1 MAGELILLIDDEV
14 DMLNIL
20 RESFND
26 KGYRCIEAQDGI
38 EAIELARTV
47 FPDVIVLDIM
57 MPNMD
62 GFAVCRKLKND
73 YNTSHIPI
81 IVLTVRREIS
91 DRIKGLELGADDYVT
106 KPFEFSELLA
116 RVKAVLRR
124 TYLERDCNPLT
135 QLPGNIAIEHQIKM
149 RLKNKTPFAFLY
161 ADLDDFKSFNDYYGY
176 NRGDFVIKTFA
187 NTILSSVKKYGSS
200 KDFIGHI
207 GGDDF
212 IIISKVESATD
223 ICKDII
229 ENVKLLTPRLFDEED
244 IKRGYFEIVTRT
256 GNMEKIMT
264 NLTITIAVTSSVH
277 AQFKNSMEISSTLAE
292 LKRYGKQQGGNIYV
306 LDRRKKI
313 DKCR

>member
-26 KGYRCIEAQDGI
+26 KGYQCIEAKDGI

-47 FPDVIVLDIM
+47 LPDVIVLDIM

-73 YNTSHIPI
+73 YSTSHIPI
-81 IVLTVRREIS
+81 VVLTVRREVS
-91 DRIKGLELGADDYVT
+91 DRIKGLEFGADDYVT
-106 KPFEFSELLA
+106 KPFEFLELLA

-176 NRGDFVIKTFA
+176 NRGDFVIKTFS
-187 NTILSSVKKYGSS
+187 NIILSSVKKYGSS
-200 KDFIGHI
+200 KDFVGHI

-212 IIISKVESATD
+212 ILITKVESAID

-229 ENVKLLTPRLFDEED
+229 ENVEFFTPRLFDEED
-244 IKRGYFEIVTRT
+244 TKRGYFEVVTRT
-256 GNMEKIMT
+256 GSIEKVT
-264 NLTITIAVTSSVH
+264 TKLTVTIAVANSVH
-277 AQFKNSMEISSTLAE
+277 LKFKSSMEISSVLAE
-292 LKRYGKQQGGNIYV
+292 LKRYGKQQDGSIYV
-306 LDRRKKI
+306 VDRRKKT
-313 DKCR
+313 R